1 MSFFSTARLLSD
13 SLFLKLVLLHIFFLN
28 FCIQKFA
35 MPDRR
40 RFLQQSSILIG
51 GATLAS
57 ALNNSA
63 FAIFKNRISPA
74 DQVNIGAIGINGM
87 GWSNVVAALKVPGV
101 NLVAVCDVDKNVIDK
116 RLGDLQKLNV
126 DASKVKTYGDYR
138 KLLQQKD
145 VDAVIIGT
153 PDHWHALI
161 MIEACQAGKDVY
173 VEKPVGNSIM
183 ECRAMV
189 AAQKKY
195 NRVVQAGQWQ
205 RSQQHFRDAVDFV
218 YSGQLG
224 NIRTVKVWCYQGW
237 MKPAPVVPDSAPPTG
252 VDYKTWLGPA
262 PTRPFNSSRFHFN
275 FRWFWDYAGGLM
287 TDWGVHLLDYG
298 LLGMKAP
305 VPKTV
310 VSLGG
315 KFAYPELAQ
324 ETPDTLTALYEF
336 DNFNLVWDHA
346 MGIDNGSYGRD
357 HGIAYIGNNGTLIV
371 DRGGWEV
378 IEEKQSKNKV
388 SKPLVKRSDNGLDK
402 HWENFISVVRSR
414 KTNELNCPIDAGAHV
429 ATVAQMGNISF
440 RSGQRVIWNKATGKF
455 TEEKLNQKYLM
466 KEYHNGYKL
475 PLVV

>member
-1 MSFFSTARLLSD
+1 MS
-13 SLFLKLVLLHIFFLN
+13 N
-28 FCIQKFA
+28 
-35 MPDRR
+35 RR
-40 RFLQQSSILIG
+40 RFIHQTSSLIG
-51 GATLAS
+51 GATLLS
-57 ALNNSA
+57 ALDNQA
-63 FAIFKNRISPA
+63 FAIFKNRFPAA
-74 DQVNIGAIGINGM
+74 DQINIGANGINGM
-87 GWSNVVAALKVPGV
+87 GWANTTSALKQPGV
-101 NLVAVCDVDKNVIDK
+101 NLVALCDVDKNVLDK
-116 RLGDLQKLNV
+116 RMADLTKMNV
-126 DASKVKTYGDYR
+126 DTSKVKTYSDYR
-138 KLLQQKD
+138 QLLDRKD
-145 VDAVIIGT
+145 IDAVIVGT

-161 MIEACQAGKDVY
+161 MVDACEAGKDVY
-173 VEKPVGNSIM
+173 VEKPVGNSIG

-195 NRVVQAGQWQ
+195 NRVVQVGQWQ

-218 YSGQLG
+218 HSGQLG

-237 MKPAPVVPDSAPPTG
+237 MKPDPVVPDSAPPAG

-315 KFAYPELAQ
+315 IFAYPELAQ

-336 DNFNLVWDHA
+336 DNFNLIWDHA

-357 HGIAYIGNNGTLIV
+357 HGIAYIGNNATLV
-371 DRGGWEV
+371 LDRGGWEV
-378 IEEKQSKNKV
+378 IEEKNSQNKISKALA
-388 SKPLVKRSDNGLDK
+388 KPTDNGLDK
-402 HWENFISVVRSR
+402 HWENFVSVVRSR
-414 KTNELNCPIDAGAHV
+414 KMSDLHCSVEDGAHV
-429 ATVAQMGNISF
+429 ATVAQMGNISY
-440 RSGQRVIWNKATGKF
+440 RSGERVEWDKAAEKF
-455 TEEKLNQKYLM
+455 TSNKLNKEYMM

-475 PLVV
+475 PK